1 MDGTRLAG
9 EAAIRTTDRTDSA
22 ALLACA
28 RTLQAG
34 RTPVAPAAATPP
46 TPDPARTTPAEASA
60 RAAATVRA
68 RRAGAAVLTEREH
81 DIAELVL
88 EGLTY
93 REIATRLFLSAK
105 TVEHHVSRIR
115 RRLGSE
121 SRAELFS
128 ELREVLGA

>member
-1 MDGTRLAG
+1 VG
-9 EAAIRTTDRTDSA
+9 
-22 ALLACA
+22 A
-28 RTLQAG
+28 RGAH
-34 RTPVAPAAATPP
+34 AP
-46 TPDPARTTPAEASA
+46 A

-68 RRAGAAVLTEREH
+68 RRAGTSLTERER
-81 DIAELVL
+81 DIAALVL

-115 RRLGSE
+115 HRLGSE

-128 ELREVLGA
+128 ELRVLVGASGS